1 MYFNIHVSET
11 LNKEALLKTY
21 RKEIMGQRKKI
32 KRGMCEPYILVK
44 NSPDLE
50 LALLKCSFLSI
61 HFYLRN
67 SHVMISSTVNYITV
81 VPPMVES

>member
-1 MYFNIHVSET
+1 MCTYSVHIVYIVYFNTHVSKT

-21 RKEIMGQRKKI
+21 RKEIMGHRKKI

-50 LALLKCSFLSI
+50 LALLKCRVFCQ
-61 HFYLRN
+61 
-67 SHVMISSTVNYITV
+67 YIFI
-81 VPPMVES
+81 